1 MNVSDNGLDIIKRYE
16 GCRLKAYKDPAGIWT
31 IGYGHTNGVVEGM
44 RISQQQADDF
54 LYEDVQKVVSF
65 LNSKG
70 REWTQNEFDALI
82 SFGYNC
88 GVGNLNKLMKD
99 RTPEQI
105 GAKMLE
111 YRYAGGKILK
121 GLERRRKDEQALFL
135 MQTLKD
141 KKDPDRFVQGVI
153 SNCYAL
159 NIRKEPS
166 KTGEVIKIVAADSV
180 HKIDN
185 SKSNEDYYYF
195 VDLKGYGKRPFVKIK
210 E

>member
-1 MNVSDNGLDIIKRYE
+1 MNVSENGLDIIKRYE

-70 REWTQNEFDALI
+70 REWTQNEFDALV

-141 KKDPDRFVQGVI
+141 KKAPDRFVQGVI

-166 KTGEVIKIVAADSV
+166 KTGEVIKIVAADSI